1 MRKDVRTPPGP
12 GFDPRAR
19 VKPPVTVAHVVLTL
33 DHGGLEY
40 LAIQMSE
47 HLQRRGFRSPIVVL
61 TEGALIDEARRRGI
75 DAFVMHKRKGFD
87 VRLIFA
93 LRRLIRDQGVDV
105 LHTHN
110 FAPLIYGSL
119 AARLCGIGTVN
130 TRHGRAALKTHPL
143 IWALTDRV
151 VAVSED
157 ARRELLR
164 HNRIRPDKVRVVINA
179 IDLTGYH
186 AAPRPSE
193 QRRRDLGLPL
203 GAPVCGIVGRLS
215 PEKDHRT
222 LLHALDLL
230 RASSPAHLVIVG
242 GGPME
247 GELKSLVRNLGLGER
262 VHFLGF
268 RSDVAELLPLFD
280 LFVLSSTEEGISLTL
295 IEAMAAGLPIVATR
309 VGGNPEVVIDGE
321 TGLLVEAGQPAALAA
336 AIGSLLGEPDTRAR
350 MGRRGREVALEK
362 FDIERLID
370 EYQAIYAS
378 MGGCG

>member
-1 MRKDVRTPPGP
+1 
-12 GFDPRAR
+12 
-19 VKPPVTVAHVVLTL
+19 VAHVVLTL

-47 HLQRRGFRSPIVVL
+47 HLQRRGIRSPIVVL
-61 TEGALIDEARRRGI
+61 TEGALIGEARRRGI
-75 DAFVMHKRKGFD
+75 ETFVMHKRRGFD

-93 LRRLIRDQGVDV
+93 LRRLLRDQAVDV

-119 AARLCGIGTVN
+119 AARLCGAGTVN
-130 TRHGRAALKTHPL
+130 TRHGRAALRTHPL

-157 ARRELLR
+157 ARRELVR

-179 IDLTGYH
+179 IDLTRY
-186 AAPRPSE
+186 APASAPSRE
-193 QRRRDLGLPL
+193 RRRELGLPPDEL
-203 GAPVCGIVGRLS
+203 VCGIVGRLS

-222 LLHALDLL
+222 LLTAMGALG
-230 RASSPAHLVIVG
+230 RSGSSSHLVIVG
-242 GGPME
+242 GGPLE
-247 GELKSLVRNLGLGER
+247 GELKALVQSLGLEER

-280 LFVLSSTEEGISLTL
+280 LFVLSSREEGISLTL

-309 VGGNPEVVIDGE
+309 VGGNPEVVVDGE
-321 TGLLVEAGQPAALAA
+321 TGLLVEAGQPEALAA
-336 AIGSLLGEPDTRAR
+336 ALGSLLGDPDTRMR
-350 MGRRGREVALEK
+350 MGRRGREVALRR

-370 EYQAIYAS
+370 EYQAIYTEIRPDYARAAAPRRL
-378 MGGCG
+378 

>member
-1 MRKDVRTPPGP
+1 M
-12 GFDPRAR
+12 
-19 VKPPVTVAHVVLTL
+19 TVAHVVLTL

-47 HLQRRGFRSPIVVL
+47 HLQRRGIRSPIVVL
-61 TEGALIDEARRRGI
+61 TEGALIGEARRRGI
-75 DAFVMHKRKGFD
+75 DTFVMHKRRGFD
-87 VRLIFA
+87 VRLILA
-93 LRRLIRDQGVDV
+93 LRRLIRSQGIDV

-110 FAPLIYGSL
+110 FAPLIYGSP

-130 TRHGRAALKTHPL
+130 TRHGRAALMTNPL

-157 ARRELLR
+157 ARRELVR
-164 HNRIRPDKVRVVINA
+164 HNRIRADKIRVIINA
-179 IDLTGYH
+179 IDLTGYK
-186 AAPRPSE
+186 AETPRSAE
-193 QRRRDLGLPL
+193 GRRELGIPD
-203 GAPVCGIVGRLS
+203 GVPVCGIVGRLS

-222 LLHALDLL
+222 LLVAFDTL
-230 RASSPAHLVIVG
+230 RQSGSSAHLVIVG
-242 GGPME
+242 GGPLE
-247 GELKSLVRNLGLGER
+247 GELKSLAQSLGLAAR

-295 IEAMAAGLPIVATR
+295 IEAMAAGRPIVATR
-309 VGGNPEVVIDGE
+309 VGGNPEVVVHGE

-336 AIGSLLGEPDTRAR
+336 ALGSLLGDPDMRTR
-350 MGRRGREVALEK
+350 MGRRGREVALQR

-370 EYQAIYAS
+370 EYQAIYNEIGTGHTRTATALPR
-378 MGGCG
+378 

>member
-1 MRKDVRTPPGP
+1 
-12 GFDPRAR
+12 
-19 VKPPVTVAHVVLTL
+19 VKVAHVVLTL

-47 HLQRRGFRSPIVVL
+47 HLQRRGVRSPIVVL
-61 TEGALIDEARRRGI
+61 TDGALIGEARRRGI
-75 DAFVMHKRKGFD
+75 DTFVMHKRRGFD

-93 LRRLIRDQGVDV
+93 LRRLLRSQGIDV

-130 TRHGRAALKTHPL
+130 TRHGRAALKTSPL

-157 ARRELLR
+157 ARRELVT
-164 HNRIRPDKVRVVINA
+164 HNRIRADKVRVIVNA
-179 IDLTGYH
+179 IDLTGYKVT
-186 AAPRPSE
+186 APLSSE
-193 QRRRDLGLPL
+193 RRREFGIPA
-203 GAPVCGIVGRLS
+203 GVPVCGIVGRLS

-222 LLHALDLL
+222 LLLALDAL
-230 RASSPAHLVIVG
+230 RKSGSPAHLVIVG
-242 GGPME
+242 GGPLE
-247 GELKSLVRNLGLGER
+247 GELKALVQSLGLGER

-268 RSDVAELLPLFD
+268 RSDVAELLPMFD
-280 LFVLSSTEEGISLTL
+280 LFVLSSTQEGISLTL

-321 TGLLVEAGQPAALAA
+321 TGLLVEAGQPAALAVA
-336 AIGSLLGEPDTRAR
+336 LGSLLGDSEARTR
-350 MGRRGREVALEK
+350 MGRRGREVAMRM

-370 EYQAIYAS
+370 EYHAIYAEIAPRPARAATVLRH
-378 MGGCG
+378 